1 MHTQRDNYSLGCASL
16 AAGTGAGTIKTQ
28 AILHYALGGR
38 TYVKAVTDN
47 IALALQTQVPALTNT
62 AMAASQVSVYFLFLD
77 SAGAVSFK
85 QSAIK
90 SGTTAASYTPGAFE
104 WPADDGLFTCFGAM
118 KIATNASGVF
128 TAGTTALNATGVTPT
143 FYNVGDDY
151 GVPIP
156 Y

>member
-1 MHTQRDNYSLGCASL
+1 MHTQRDNYSLGCAGL
-16 AAGTGAGTIKTQ
+16 ASGTGAGTVKTQ
-28 AILHYALGGR
+28 NILHYALAGR

-47 IALALQTQVPALTNT
+47 IALAVQTAVPVNVNT
-62 AMAASQVSVYFLFLD
+62 ALAASQVAVFFLFLD
-77 SAGAVSFK
+77 SAGAMSFK

-90 SGTTAASYTPGAFE
+90 NNTTAAGYVPGAFE
-104 WPADDGLFTCFGAM
+104 WPADDGLFTCIGAM
-118 KIATNASGVF
+118 KIAVNASGVF

-151 GVPIP
+151 GVAIP